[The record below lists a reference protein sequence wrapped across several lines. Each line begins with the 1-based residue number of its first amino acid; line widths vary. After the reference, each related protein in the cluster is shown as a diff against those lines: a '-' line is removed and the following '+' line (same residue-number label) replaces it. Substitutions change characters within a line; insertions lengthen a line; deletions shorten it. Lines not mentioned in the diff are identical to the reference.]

1 MCVSESYRTSARGKK
16 SRAGND
22 IERLAERVA
31 GLVEELR
38 SVNTQ
43 ILAEVAVRRETAEA
57 LRRSEETVRAL
68 LNAPTD
74 TALLIDREGSILALN
89 ETAMRRLARYVPG
102 KRGKNGHGLI
112 GKSVYELFPG
122 EISQRRKERNER
134 VIRTGKPGHFQDE
147 RAGRWFD
154 HRIYPVRG
162 ADGGIEGLAIFSRD
176 ITENKRAEEALRES
190 QSTVHALLNA
200 PTDAALLIDTKGCI
214 LALNEAARA
223 RLSAHAGGA
232 PEADA
237 LLGRCVYDL
246 FPPELKKGRKERND
260 EVVRSGEPARFEDL
274 RNGQWFDNSTYPVLG
289 ASGDV
294 AGLAIFTRDITE
306 RKNSEEKFKHLAY
319 HDALTG
325 LPNRMAFRVSLDAAL
340 TKAKETRSPLAVMC
354 LDLDGFKQ
362 INDTLGHQAGDEL
375 LTGLGERLAKQ
386 IRGGDT
392 VARIGGDEFVLVLP
406 GISERR
412 RAVEVAER
420 IIEAMRSPFEVGG
433 RELNVNVSI
442 GIALYPENGEEG
454 DCLLRCADEA
464 MYRAKARQGSH
475 YELCA
480 ESAAE
485 PPVNGRARN
494 RNPKVC

>member
-1 MCVSESYRTSARGKK
+1 MCVSVGYRASARGKK

-22 IERLAERVA
+22 IERLAERVS

-43 ILAEVAVRRETAEA
+43 LLAEVAVRRETAEA

-74 TALLIDREGSILALN
+74 TALLIDREGRILALN

-102 KRGKNGHGLI
+102 KRGKNGHGLM

-122 EISQRRKERNER
+122 ETSQRRKERNER

-147 RAGRWFD
+147 RGGRWFD
-154 HRIYPVRG
+154 HRIYPVKG
-162 ADGGIEGLAIFSRD
+162 ADGEIEGLAIFSRD

-200 PTDAALLIDTKGCI
+200 STDAALLIDTKGRI

-223 RLSAHAGGA
+223 RLSVYAADA
-232 PEADA
+232 AQPDA
-237 LLGRCVYDL
+237 LLGRSVYDV
-246 FPPELKKGRKERND
+246 FPPELRKSRKERND

-289 ASGDV
+289 ANGDV

-306 RKNSEEKFKHLAY
+306 RKNSEERFKHLAY

-325 LPNRMAFRVSLDAAL
+325 LPNLMAFRASLDAAL
-340 TKAKETRSPLAVMC
+340 TKAKETGSPLAVMC

-362 INDTLGHQAGDEL
+362 VNDTLGHQAGDEL

-406 GISERR
+406 GIAEKR
-412 RAVEVAER
+412 RAVEVAR
-420 IIEAMRSPFEVGG
+420 RVISAMRDPFQVADQ
-433 RELNVNVSI
+433 ELKVHVSI
-442 GIALYPENGEEG
+442 GIALFPDSADEA
-454 DCLLRCADEA
+454 DSLLRCADEA
-464 MYRAKARQGSH
+464 MYRAKARQGSR
-475 YELCA
+475 YEVCA
-480 ESAAE
+480 ERVAVSAAGA
-485 PPVNGRARN
+485 NGRARK
-494 RNPKVC
+494 P